1 MKITGKTTL
10 FVEHHEG
17 AKPFDTYSTTVSHKN
32 EDGSYLNANLEVRF
46 TQAFLTEEKRKA
58 LKPNVAYQ
66 LEVKDGWLDVRSF
79 TTKDGTIA
87 RVLML
92 VVNDATVLSKKNCN
106 KTKDEL
112 PF

>member
-46 TQAFLTEEKRKA
+46 TQAFLTEEKKKA

-79 TTKDGTIA
+79 TTKEGAIA
-87 RVLML
+87 RVLVL
-92 VVNDATVLSKKNCN
+92 VVNDATMLQQKEVKKAEN
-106 KTKDEL
+106 KKGW
-112 PF
+112 